1 MRKNRPRI
9 LFLYPNEWD
18 RQEIE
23 RAGLHQDF
31 DIVFEGFDRY
41 SILKRLHLALFDP
54 LRFVDRMVEKY
65 RGAIDGVVSND
76 DHWGALLAALVA
88 KTLGLP
94 GLDPQVLV
102 TCQHKALFRQAE
114 RALFPDASPWFDVI
128 EPGNATQ
135 KIATL
140 PYPVFIKPVKSS
152 FSVLAQHIDSEARM
166 RRAIQFGAYERLSQ
180 TVALRSVGKLH
191 RHVMG
196 QSFQLPDIRS
206 FIAETPLNGC
216 QVNIDGFVQHGE
228 ITLLG
233 VIDAV
238 MYPGTHAFQRFE
250 YPSQLPKAALDVLYQ
265 NTTALLKGLGYCHG
279 FFNLE
284 AFIEPTE
291 TPNTFRVRVIEVNPR
306 MARQLTTLYQSV
318 KGFDCW
324 HALLSL
330 ACNLPVQHSE
340 GGSMHCAASFVRRSF
355 DGTLPTAPS
364 PAQIAA
370 VYQRFPKARLH
381 LYMTPRGFGK
391 VRELKWVGSYRY
403 AVTNLAAASRQELFQ
418 DYEEIVNALGWE
430 SDYRSNDRTPC
441 EAMTL
446 GYVAQ
451 ATAK

>member
-41 SILKRLHLALFDP
+41 SIRKRLHLALFDP

-65 RGAIDGVVSND
+65 RGAMDGVVSND

-88 KTLGLP
+88 KALSLP

-114 RALFPDASPWFDVI
+114 RALFPNASPWFEVI
-128 EPGNATQ
+128 EPGNAAE

-152 FSVLAQHIDSEARM
+152 FSVLAKHIESEDAM
-166 RRAIQFGAYERLSQ
+166 RRAIQFGWYERLSQ
-180 TVALRSVGKLH
+180 TVALRSVEKLH

-196 QSFQLPDIRS
+196 RTFQLPDIRS

-216 QVNIDGFVQHGE
+216 QVNIDGFVQRGE

-250 YPSQLPKAALDVLYQ
+250 YPSQLPKAALDALCK
-265 NTTALLKGLGYCHG
+265 NTTTMLEGLGYCHG

-284 AFIEPTE
+284 AFIEPAE
-291 TPNTFRVRVIEVNPR
+291 TPDTFRVRVIEVNPR

-324 HALLSL
+324 HALFSL
-330 ACNLPVQHSE
+330 ACNLPVRPSE
-340 GGSMHCAASFVRRSF
+340 GGSMHSAASFVRRSF
-355 DGTLPTAPS
+355 DGTLPAAPT
-364 PAQIAA
+364 PLQVEA
-370 VYQRFPKARLH
+370 VRRRFPKARLH

-391 VRELKWVGSYRY
+391 ARELKWVGSYRY
-403 AVTNLAAASRQELFQ
+403 AVTNLAAESRQELFK
-418 DYEEIVNALGWE
+418 DYEEIVSAFGWE
-430 SDYRSNDRTPC
+430 PEYRVSEPNPY

-446 GYVAQ
+446 RYCAQ